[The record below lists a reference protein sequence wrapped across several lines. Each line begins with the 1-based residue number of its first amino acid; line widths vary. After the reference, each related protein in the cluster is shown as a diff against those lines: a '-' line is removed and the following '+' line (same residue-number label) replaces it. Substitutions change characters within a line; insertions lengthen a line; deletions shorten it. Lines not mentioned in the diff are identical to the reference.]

1 MSEKIVI
8 KSSGER
14 SLYPNSTMYGS
25 ILATLIE
32 NIDLGIHI
40 VDREGATIFY
50 NQAMADLE
58 GLDIKEVMGRNILEI
73 FPSLTFETSTL
84 LTVLN
89 TRESM
94 INRVQNYVNSYGGKI
109 TTINSTIPIFEYS
122 DGFFEIAWNEA
133 TKPGEKFITAE
144 DRLKK
149 ENNIKIN
156 KKSKDKKVI
165 GAIELAKNITR
176 EKELSEKLDIL
187 RQELAHFES
196 EESSGKGYTFQSL
209 IGSDENFLRTVE
221 NARKASLSSS
231 TVLIYGETGTGK
243 ELFAQSIHYSSD
255 RKDKA
260 LIAQNCAALPETLL
274 EGILFGTVKGG
285 FTGAINRPGLFEQA
299 NGGTLILD
307 EINSMGFQ
315 LQAKLLR
322 VLQEGMIR
330 RIGGLNDIPVDV
342 RIIATTNENPETLI
356 ENSTL
361 RKDLFYRLNVISLSI
376 PPLRE
381 RISDLPVLSEYFI
394 KKCNRFLNKDVWYMS
409 NEVKEA
415 FFNYNW
421 PGNVRELENMIEGG
435 MNMLTMGHV
444 LKLEHLPDFVQE
456 NFRKNKPV
464 QINLNSKDIQNR
476 GLDEIIS
483 ELERELIEK
492 SILENGRNIT
502 KSAASLG
509 IKRQTLQH
517 KLKKYGINY
526 NL

>member
-1 MSEKIVI
+1 MSDKIVI
-8 KSSGER
+8 KSTGDS
-14 SLYPNSTMYGS
+14 SLLPNSTMYGS

-40 VDREGATIFY
+40 VDSEGATIFY

-89 TRESM
+89 TKKPM

-109 TTINSTIPIFEYS
+109 TTTNSTIPIFEYS

-149 ENNIKIN
+149 EKNIKTN
-156 KKSKDKKVI
+156 KKTKDKNII

-176 EKELSEKLDIL
+176 EKELSEKIEIL

-196 EESSGKGYTFQSL
+196 DETTGKGYTFQSL
-209 IGSDENFLRTVE
+209 IGSDENFLKTIE
-221 NARKASLSSS
+221 NARKASMSSS

-255 RKDKA
+255 RKDKP

-299 NGGTLILD
+299 DGGTLILD

-322 VLQEGMIR
+322 VLQEGTIR

-342 RIIATTNENPETLI
+342 RIIATTNEQPETILK
-356 ENSTL
+356 NATL
-361 RKDLFYRLNVISLSI
+361 RKDLYYRLNVISLNI
-376 PPLRE
+376 PPLRD
-381 RISDLPVLSEYFI
+381 RISDLPLLSEYFI

-415 FFNYNW
+415 CYNYNW

-435 MNMLTMGHV
+435 MNMLSMGHV
-444 LKLEHLPDFVQE
+444 LKLEHLPNSIQE
-456 NFRKNKPV
+456 SYVKNKSV
-464 QINLNSKDIQNR
+464 HLNFNSKDIQNK

-483 ELERELIEK
+483 GLERELIEK
-492 SILENGRNIT
+492 SMLENEKNVT

-517 KLKKYGINY
+517 KIKKYGIE
-526 NL
+526 L